1 MSNELRNLRQ
11 LAQPTRQGVEQLLEQ
26 CAVVFG
32 PNLLSVTLFGS
43 VAQGAPADGWHWLRS
58 VLIVKTVELE
68 ALRVLAGRGP
78 AFEKLG
84 VAAPLFMTPAYVQ
97 ASLDSF
103 PLELMEIQLDHVNLL
118 GDDHFA
124 GLVFED
130 AHVKLQ
136 CERELKAVQIGMHQA
151 ILATGG
157 KQSAITPLVRHV
169 IGTLQ
174 RTLHGLLWLQGNRIW
189 LPERQL
195 ITEAEKL
202 AGRLLP
208 GIDRALTS
216 SPSHDWQQFCQLYA
230 DVGVLRE
237 VVNA

>member
-1 MSNELRNLRQ
+1 MSLELRNLRQ
-11 LAQPTRQGVEQLLEQ
+11 LTQPTRQGVEQLVDQ
-26 CAVVFG
+26 CTVVFG
-32 PNLLSVTLFGS
+32 PSLLSVTLFGS
-43 VAQGAPADGWHWLRS
+43 VAQGAPADARHWLRS
-58 VLIVKTVELE
+58 VLVVDNIDLE
-68 ALRVLAGRGP
+68 ALRVLAARGP

-84 VAAPLFMTPAYVQ
+84 VAAPLFMTPAYVR

-103 PLELMEIQLDHVNLL
+103 PLELMEIQLDHINLL
-118 GDDHFA
+118 GDDYFA
-124 GLVFED
+124 GLAFEN

-157 KQSAITPLVRHV
+157 KQSAVTPLVRHV

-174 RTLHGLLWLQGNRIW
+174 RTLHGLLWLQGNRTW
-189 LPERQL
+189 LPERRL

-216 SPSHDWQQFCQLYA
+216 SPNHDWQQFCQLYV

-237 VVNA
+237 VVDA